1 MIVNRKLRATMDEID
16 RTLLTPRVEKR
27 RAYSLARL
35 KTLAEKEARRHRA
48 RHVSHSLVVSHLGAS
63 LSVSWMLRDFSFR
76 TSEVPL

>member
-1 MIVNRKLRATMDEID
+1 MKSQHYAQWLP
-16 RTLLTPRVEKR
+16 LGTPKIHAERR